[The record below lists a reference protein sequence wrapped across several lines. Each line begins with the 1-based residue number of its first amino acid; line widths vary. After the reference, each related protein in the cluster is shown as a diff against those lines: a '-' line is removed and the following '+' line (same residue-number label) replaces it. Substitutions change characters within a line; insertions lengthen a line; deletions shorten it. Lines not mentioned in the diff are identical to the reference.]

1 MEKTR
6 SPEFFGS
13 LYAIVCALRALES
26 QSTVSNTSLWSKNLL
41 LLFLNTTINEAILT
55 IVDTQNPDKF
65 NTRWFMRLSTSC
77 KSYSESLYRK
87 KTWMLPLMRSC
98 SSSKWVAH
106 KNVPNSNDY
115 GSRNKTRF
123 SMLIGNYIATCSFA
137 YTPFTRYN
145 RLYNR
150 LDNRGF
156 RIT

>member
-13 LYAIVCALRALES
+13 EYAIVCALRALKS
-26 QSTVSNTSLWSKNLL
+26 QSAVSNTSLWSKNLL
-41 LLFLNTTINEAILT
+41 LLFLNTLKNEAILT
-55 IVDTQNPDKF
+55 IVDTQNPKKF
-65 NTRWFMRLSTSC
+65 NIRWFMCLSTSC

-87 KTWMLPLMRSC
+87 NMNATTDAQLFIKY
-98 SSSKWVAH
+98 WVAH

-115 GSRNKTRF
+115 GSRNKTCF
-123 SMLIGNYIATCSFA
+123 SMLISNFIATCSFA

-150 LDNRGF
+150 FDNRGF
-156 RIT
+156 TIT